1 MSAPVAIF
9 WLVVAFLAFLGAMTA
24 VFAVCVR
31 ERRRQAPL
39 QTAIADVDSYA
50 QRASSGSKSVTETG
64 WRGPEIGHLQASP
77 ETQIDS
83 VSDAE
88 SDNRVALVIFGGII
102 LGALLAIA
110 VGYVV
115 FFSGLV

>member
-1 MSAPVAIF
+1 MSSTVANF
-9 WLVVAFLAFLGAMTA
+9 WLIAAFLAFIGAMAA

-39 QTAIADVDSYA
+39 RHQPSQSIS
-50 QRASSGSKSVTETG
+50 Q
-64 WRGPEIGHLQASP
+64 
-77 ETQIDS
+77 
-83 VSDAE
+83 SDAA

-102 LGALLAIA
+102 VGALLALL

-115 FFSGLV
+115 FFSGLAD